1 MDRLL
6 STRWNFPITHEIVL
20 PFFLFQQNLYIKILK
35 DEACL
40 ILRLNFPT
48 LLVPVYLWSATQPF
62 YCCHATLL
70 LTNCLLGGALRDDAE
85 NGCVAD

>member
-1 MDRLL
+1 MPDFE
-6 STRWNFPITHEIVL
+6 T
-20 PFFLFQQNLYIKILK
+20 Q
-35 DEACL
+35 
-40 ILRLNFPT
+40 FPT